1 MSVLVGVAVAV
12 GIAVVGAVVIARRT
26 TDWTA
31 HASLVVLPSN
41 AVGEVAEASYYET
54 LSRGQIVA
62 TVADLIDRQ
71 PDAPV
76 DRQGNQLP
84 AAAAAAVDIA
94 VEVVPSTAIVTIQ
107 VTAPD
112 KGWAVGTAESVARTS
127 SFVVSDLNVPYDATL
142 VSDAS
147 GTEQQQG
154 PSTLTL
160 LGVVLVV
167 ALIVGFAV
175 QQGLFVLGA
184 RARTVRQAAG
194 AEHAEAVPEPV
205 PAAAS
210 EADEPDPAPRERRT
224 RARADGGNR
233 QERAAKSSPEA

>member
-1 MSVLVGVAVAV
+1 VSVLAGVAVAV
-12 GIAVVGAVVIARRT
+12 GIAVIGAVVISGRT
-26 TDWTA
+26 PEWTA

-41 AVGEVAEASYYET
+41 AVGETAEASYYET

-71 PDAPV
+71 PDVPV
-76 DRQGNQLP
+76 DGQGKQLSP
-84 AAAAAAVDIA
+84 VAADAVNIA

-112 KGWAVGTAESVARTS
+112 KAWAVGTADAVAQAS

-142 VSDAS
+142 VSDAA
-147 GTEQQQG
+147 GTERQEG

-167 ALIVGFAV
+167 ALIAGFAV
-175 QQGLFVLGA
+175 QQGLFVLGT
-184 RARTVRQAAG
+184 RARTVRNAG
-194 AEHAEAVPEPV
+194 AAEHAEPV
-205 PAAAS
+205 PAVAP
-210 EADEPDPAPRERRT
+210 EAEAPDPAPRETRT
-224 RARADGGNR
+224 RARARAGAGNR
-233 QERAAKSSPEA
+233 QERAAKGSSED